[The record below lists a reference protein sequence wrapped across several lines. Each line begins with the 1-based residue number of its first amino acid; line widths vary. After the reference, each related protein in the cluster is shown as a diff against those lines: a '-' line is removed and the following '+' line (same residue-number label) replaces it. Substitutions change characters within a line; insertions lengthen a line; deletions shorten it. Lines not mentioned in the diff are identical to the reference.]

1 MCWSPDVG
9 DGLLVQYQLRVV
21 RLAAGLVG
29 VEGQHLGSVA
39 SISDQVSQERVL
51 RKCHIP
57 ITHSYYVGS
66 HLFLHTHCAT
76 LVVYH
81 SDSIILCVQCTIRK
95 PLHTCFCGEYF

>member
-29 VEGQHLGSVA
+29 VEGQHFGSVA

-51 RKCHIP
+51 RIFNIPINIP
-57 ITHSYYVGS
+57 ITHSYYVGPFPPYS
-66 HLFLHTHCAT
+66 L
-76 LVVYH
+76 
-81 SDSIILCVQCTIRK
+81 R
-95 PLHTCFCGEYF
+95 YFDCSPF

>member
-9 DGLLVQYQLRVV
+9 DGLPVQYQLRIV

-29 VEGQHLGSVA
+29 VEGQHFGSVA

-51 RKCHIP
+51 RTFHIP
-57 ITHSYYVGS
+57 MTHSYYVGS

-76 LVVYH
+76 LVVHH
-81 SDSIILCVQCTIRK
+81 SDSICVQK
-95 PLHTCFCGEYF
+95 